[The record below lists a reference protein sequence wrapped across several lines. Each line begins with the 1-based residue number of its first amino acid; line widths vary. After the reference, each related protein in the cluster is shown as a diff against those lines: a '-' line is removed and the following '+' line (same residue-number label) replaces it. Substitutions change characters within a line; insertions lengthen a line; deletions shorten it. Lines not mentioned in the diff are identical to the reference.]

1 MRRKQ
6 MSKGNIYIV
15 SGPSGSGK
23 DTLLAE
29 LFKRIDNIFF
39 SISSITRPM
48 REGEKE
54 GEKYNFISKEKFISM
69 IGNNE
74 LLEHN
79 NYVGNYYGTPKAPVL
94 KASEEGKD
102 VIIEV
107 DVNGAAAIRSKLSD
121 TVSIFIMPPSFEELR
136 KRLSG
141 RGTESDEVIAERMY
155 KALEEIGRAKEYDYI
170 VVNDDLDTAVNNAVS
185 IILSNR
191 LKLDKNLN
199 VIDEVLNN
207 VKS

>member
-1 MRRKQ
+1 

-136 KRLSG
+136 RRLSG

-170 VVNDDLDTAVNNAVS
+170 VINDDLDTAVNNVVS
-185 IILSNR
+185 IISSNR

-199 VIDEVLNN
+199 DIDEVLNN